1 MDERTMPEGY
11 MEDVQ
16 GRLVPLSKVDPIDR
30 ARDELVRELVERARA
45 TRESLRRTKAGMMGD
60 IAAFVSLS
68 AEEHG
73 VRYGGQKGN
82 VSLLSYDGRYKVVRS
97 MADAITFDE
106 RIHAARELINECL
119 RDWTEGSSEN
129 LRAVVDAAFDLDR
142 EGRMSAGRILG
153 LRRIKVDDPRWR
165 AAMEAISD
173 SVQIV
178 GNKPYVRVY
187 ERGEDGKFAAI
198 SMDMAAV

>member
-1 MDERTMPEGY
+1 MDERTVPEGY
-11 MEDVQ
+11 MEDAQ
-16 GRLVPLSKVDPIDR
+16 GRLVPLGKVDPIDL
-30 ARDELVRELVERARA
+30 ARDELVREIVDRARA
-45 TRESLRRTKAGMMGD
+45 TREGLRRTKAGMMGD

-68 AEEHG
+68 AERHG

-106 RIHAARELINECL
+106 RINAARELINECL

-142 EGRMSAGRILG
+142 EGRLSAGRILG

-165 AAMEAISD
+165 EAMEAISD

-187 ERGEDGKFAAI
+187 ERGEDGKFVAI